1 MFQGQI
7 GGKERVSRAKWNRI
21 WGGKSNADKTVV
33 KSGADFWTG
42 CSSQPYGLRFSDDC
56 RVICNPF
63 VAAYGGI
70 PDLCLFKGCGKTS
83 HKYSNAFVFAI
94 ISIKWDQNPRTHGDD
109 KQISLRPHSPLGCP
123 TSCSSHNAAQLLHTR
138 LCANKQTHK
147 YTRRRSETAAPCASG
162 PDRCEAGRQPFG
174 CGVHQRDTKGAAAL
188 KS

>member
-1 MFQGQI
+1 MTAELFVILLSLHMEESQI
-7 GGKERVSRAKWNRI
+7 YAFLK
-21 WGGKSNADKTVV
+21 
-33 KSGADFWTG
+33 
-42 CSSQPYGLRFSDDC
+42 
-56 RVICNPF
+56 
-63 VAAYGGI
+63 VAAKH
-70 PDLCLFKGCGKTS
+70 LTRVC

-94 ISIKWDQNPRTHGDD
+94 ISIKWDQYPRTHGDD